1 MTADAAT
8 SFELVGG
15 WPSLLARLFHRE
27 DLTTELAT
35 AALTEILEGRAKPA
49 QIGAFLAAM
58 RTKGESVEEM
68 VGLSRAMQAHA
79 EHLQVPPG
87 AIA

>member
-1 MTADAAT
+1 MTADAAAA
-8 SFELVGG
+8 FELVGG
-15 WPSLLARLFHRE
+15 WPSVLAKLFRSE

-35 AALTEILEGRAKPA
+35 AALGEILEGRAKPS

-79 EHLQVPPG
+79 
-87 AIA
+87 